1 MHNCKVTRETLIALA
16 LDPPDQ
22 TQSLP
27 AEIETCTTCR
37 EEYAAL
43 RSALRVADQ
52 AKQSALPA
60 EGFWPGYHARL
71 RQHLETS
78 SQYAVPAPAFDSRP
92 NLKTLLRNLFMT
104 SIRVPVP
111 FAAGAAALLIFLGGS
126 LVFALNS
133 RRSISAAPPIIVT
146 KTVEVPVAQET
157 VRDKVITRVVY
168 RDRDRR
174 SSQSAKVV
182 ANARRQTR
190 PTADTP
196 ISLVGFKPTSE
207 VNLTVIKGSYRDDK

>member
-1 MHNCKVTRETLIALA
+1 MHNCKATRETLIALA
-16 LDPPDQ
+16 LNPSDQ

-27 AEIETCTTCR
+27 AEIETCAACR

-43 RSALRVADQ
+43 RSALRAADQ
-52 AKQSALPA
+52 AKLAALPG
-60 EGFWPGYHARL
+60 ESFWPGYHARL
-71 RQHLETS
+71 RQHLES
-78 SQYAVPAPAFDSRP
+78 RSQPAVETRT
-92 NLKTLLRNLFMT
+92 NLTALLRDLFMT

-146 KTVEVPVAQET
+146 KTVEVPVTQET
-157 VRDKVITRVVY
+157 IRDKVVTRVVY

-174 SSQSAKVV
+174 PSPSATVA

-190 PTADTP
+190 PAAETP
-196 ISLVGFKPTSE
+196 ISLVGFKPTNE

>member
-16 LDPPDQ
+16 LNPPDQ

-27 AEIETCTTCR
+27 AEIETCATCR

-52 AKQSALPA
+52 AKQFALPA
-60 EGFWPGYHARL
+60 ESFWPGYHARL

-78 SQYAVPAPAFDSRP
+78 SQPAVPAAAVDSRP
-92 NLKTLLRNLFMT
+92 NLKALLQNLFMT

-111 FAAGAAALLIFLGGS
+111 LAAALLIFLGGS

-146 KTVEVPVAQET
+146 KTVEVPVTQET
-157 VRDKVITRVVY
+157 IRDKVVNRVVY
-168 RDRDRR
+168 RDRGRR
-174 SSQSAKVV
+174 SSESAKVV

-190 PTADTP
+190 PTAETP

>member
-1 MHNCKVTRETLIALA
+1 MHNCKATRETLIALA
-16 LDPPDQ
+16 LNPSDQ

-27 AEIETCTTCR
+27 AQLETCATCR

-52 AKQSALPA
+52 ARQSALPG
-60 EGFWPGYHARL
+60 ESFWPGYHARL
-71 RQHLETS
+71 RQHLETR
-78 SQYAVPAPAFDSRP
+78 SQPAVPAPAVETRTDLPAR
-92 NLKTLLRNLFMT
+92 LRNLFMT

-111 FAAGAAALLIFLGGS
+111 LAAAAAALLIFLGGS

-146 KTVEVPVAQET
+146 KTVEVPVPQKT
-157 VRDKVITRVVY
+157 IRDKVVTRVVY
-168 RDRDRR
+168 RDRNRR
-174 SSQSAKVV
+174 ESPSAKV
-182 ANARRQTR
+182 NAIAGRQTR
-190 PTADTP
+190 PAAETP
-196 ISLVGFKPTSE
+196 ISLVGFKPTNE